1 MTQQIINVGTSPNDN
16 TGDPLRTGGQKA
28 NANFTELYGWVPVQR
43 SITSGPVT
51 ISSTDRI
58 LNLNLTS
65 PTSIT
70 LPAAS
75 SRAGVPLTFKDVGGH
90 AAASNITLNR
100 AGSDTID
107 GLTSVV
113 LANNFQALTLNPF
126 NDGVNSGWFIT

>member
-16 TGDPLRTGGQKA
+16 TGDPLRTGGQKT
-28 NANFTELYGWVPVQR
+28 NANFTELYGWIPVQR
-43 SITSGPVT
+43 SVTSGPVT
-51 ISSTDRI
+51 INSTDVI

-65 PTSIT
+65 PQSTT

-75 SRAGVPLTFKDVGGH
+75 SRGGRPLTFKDVGGQ
-90 AAASNITLNR
+90 AAANNFTINR

-107 GLTSVV
+107 GFTSVA
-113 LANNFQALTLNPF
+113 LTNNYQALTLNPF